1 MQTTP
6 SNSASLWQPWRLPA
20 AVACNLGALYTM
32 QGLLRP
38 LFLRALTALG
48 VHAGGMEIAQQAWI
62 SVVYFVCYALVY
74 RLLLPDAP
82 QYTSAPIQRRFL
94 LPFAGILL
102 GLAVCGQLVSSIL
115 VVLCGQWGLMLQG
128 VSMAV
133 PSHPVAFVW
142 SWLNLTIWPAWI
154 EEKVFRVRVLG
165 FLSPCGARFC
175 AVYTAALFAL
185 LHGNLLQMPS
195 AFLIGCLFATAVF
208 ETGSVRT
215 TMLLHAFH
223 NAWVYGFSLCLM
235 HLPDRTGTLC
245 TLLLYGIWLILGWMG
260 WRALNGQSDW
270 KAAHKAPCAPL
281 RHIPTAQQMRW
292 PCAIA
297 LVIVLLFH
305 CLQFVA

>member
-1 MQTTP
+1 MGKSSTTMQTTP

-48 VHAGGMEIAQQAWI
+48 VYAGGMEIAQQAWI

-128 VSMAV
+128 VSMADV
-133 PSHPVAFVW
+133 YKRQSHGHPTRRRPLPPRPPPSH
-142 SWLNLTIWPAWI
+142 WPPT
-154 EEKVFRVRVLG
+154 RHTHR
-165 FLSPCGARFC
+165 
-175 AVYTAALFAL
+175 
-185 LHGNLLQMPS
+185 Q
-195 AFLIGCLFATAVF
+195 
-208 ETGSVRT
+208 
-215 TMLLHAFH
+215 
-223 NAWVYGFSLCLM
+223 
-235 HLPDRTGTLC
+235 
-245 TLLLYGIWLILGWMG
+245 IL
-260 WRALNGQSDW
+260 
-270 KAAHKAPCAPL
+270 
-281 RHIPTAQQMRW
+281 RW
-292 PCAIA
+292 FP
-297 LVIVLLFH
+297 
-305 CLQFVA
+305 